1 MPPSTTPAGRARF
14 DLAWVLVL
22 LLTVFA
28 LAPLTYPG
36 FFEAES
42 GFLPVFN
49 VENMS
54 DAPHWGRTG
63 DSIRSEGRLAYLLTW
78 PLLQVAGSGVAAVKM
93 GYAVAFL
100 LGALGV
106 YLWTRSWLG
115 TKGAILAS
123 VVYTYLP
130 WHLATVYLRGAYAEA
145 WLWALWPFALWAI
158 DRLSEWRLL
167 LAGAVA
173 IPVLLALLWVQPGLA
188 LLSLPL
194 LVAYGVLVPH
204 KHPWPALQLLAAMGL
219 PALLLWYAGRR
230 IPPGHLAF
238 GQHFLHPFQL
248 FSANWDSGTPFQ
260 LGLAALGLSLV
271 AVILWLTRKGSE
283 ADAGD
288 DPPASSGDKT
298 GGLGRALWLWVV
310 VLFVLVLLS
319 LPITAP
325 LWDLTGYDVFLT
337 YPWQI
342 LALAGLPLAFLA
354 GSTVRLDK
362 RLAQLPMW
370 AGLIALVVLA
380 SYPYLAPSFTRV
392 DPGPEPDAL
401 FQPVEAT
408 TPQIVLLDHEIAA
421 SAAISPSL
429 AVTLTWQ
436 AVEPVDG
443 DYTVFVHA
451 LAPDG
456 SKVAQRDTRPC
467 DGECPTNTWQPG
479 EIILDRYT
487 LEPDPNA
494 PAGPD
499 RLAIGLYLLE
509 TGDRA
514 IVAGQDE
521 RTVYLHVPGN

>member
-1 MPPSTTPAGRARF
+1 M
-14 DLAWVLVL
+14 
-22 LLTVFA
+22 
-28 LAPLTYPG
+28 
-36 FFEAES
+36 
-42 GFLPVFN
+42 
-49 VENMS
+49 
-54 DAPHWGRTG
+54 
-63 DSIRSEGRLAYLLTW
+63 
-78 PLLQVAGSGVAAVKM
+78 
-93 GYAVAFL
+93 
-100 LGALGV
+100 
-106 YLWTRSWLG
+106 
-115 TKGAILAS
+115 
-123 VVYTYLP
+123 
-130 WHLATVYLRGAYAEA
+130 
-145 WLWALWPFALWAI
+145 
-158 DRLSEWRLL
+158 
-167 LAGAVA
+167 
-173 IPVLLALLWVQPGLA
+173 
-188 LLSLPL
+188 
-194 LVAYGVLVPH
+194 
-204 KHPWPALQLLAAMGL
+204 
-219 PALLLWYAGRR
+219 
-230 IPPGHLAF
+230 
-238 GQHFLHPFQL
+238 
-248 FSANWDSGTPFQ
+248 
-260 LGLAALGLSLV
+260 
-271 AVILWLTRKGSE
+271 
-283 ADAGD
+283 
-288 DPPASSGDKT
+288 
-298 GGLGRALWLWVV
+298 V
-310 VLFVLVLLS
+310 VLFVLGLLS
-319 LPITAP
+319 LPISAP
-325 LWDLTGYDVFLT
+325 FWDLSGYQAFLT

-354 GSTVRLDK
+354 GSTIRLDN
-362 RLAQLPMW
+362 RLAHLPMW

-467 DGECPTNTWQPG
+467 DGEWPTNTWQPG